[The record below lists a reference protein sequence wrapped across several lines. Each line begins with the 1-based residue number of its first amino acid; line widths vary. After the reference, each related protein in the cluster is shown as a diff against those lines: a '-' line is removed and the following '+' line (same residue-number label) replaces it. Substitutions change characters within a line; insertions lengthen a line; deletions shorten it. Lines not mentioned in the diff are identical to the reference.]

1 MGCVTCS
8 TYCWLNSRE
17 IQNGGRGQVLDVLC
31 GIVFCQI
38 NSYESGNCEWP
49 KKVLPRHCICYNSH
63 ILINW
68 I

>member
-31 GIVFCQI
+31 GIVFYQI
-38 NSYESGNCEWP
+38 NSYEGGNCEWP
-49 KKVLPRHCICYNSH
+49 KKV
-63 ILINW
+63 
-68 I
+68 